1 MVGRISE
8 RKRERRRGR
17 LRVTDAVSCTRI
29 RCVNEVHGG

>member
-8 RKRERRRGR
+8 RKRERRGR

>member
-8 RKRERRRGR
+8 RKRGR